1 MITVGYRDGSPPPA
15 QEWVRRR
22 AATSLTPS
30 GWLSA
35 RRARRLLISISFVV
49 LFCCQAQYM
58 LSRMPR
64 QTRGVICWRCVFVL
78 REMRA
83 FVAESYPTDR
93 ASLERDCDIQ
103 YFVATGPGG
112 QHRNKV
118 ETGVRLTHCPT
129 GLVVTATERRSQYA
143 NREAAYERMA
153 AKLEEM
159 QKPVEP
165 RIPTKPSAASRE
177 RRLEEKKRA
186 SARKRDRRATPPD
199 E

>member
-1 MITVGYRDGSPPPA
+1 MVCLRSTA
-15 QEWVRRR
+15 
-22 AATSLTPS
+22 
-30 GWLSA
+30 
-35 RRARRLLISISFVV
+35 
-49 LFCCQAQYM
+49 
-58 LSRMPR
+58 
-64 QTRGVICWRCVFVL
+64 GVIS
-78 REMRA
+78 REVYGHRN
-83 FVAESYPTDR
+83 VAEIFLTDR

-118 ETGVRLTHCPT
+118 ETGVRLTHRPT
-129 GLVVTATERRSQYA
+129 GIVVTATERRSQYA

-165 RIPTKPSAASRE
+165 RIPTKPSTASRE
-177 RRLEEKKRA
+177 RRLESKRRTGD
-186 SARKRDRRATPPD
+186 RKRDRRAALPD